1 MGAPKPKAQKP
12 PPMITPAPAPPPP
25 LPTIADPAVAE
36 AAKKTRQAELNSRG
50 RSSTILTGT
59 SGIEETSKKKTL
71 LGE

>member
-12 PPMITPAPAPPPP
+12 PPMITPAPPPP

-59 SGIEETSKKKTL
+59 TGVEETSKKKTL